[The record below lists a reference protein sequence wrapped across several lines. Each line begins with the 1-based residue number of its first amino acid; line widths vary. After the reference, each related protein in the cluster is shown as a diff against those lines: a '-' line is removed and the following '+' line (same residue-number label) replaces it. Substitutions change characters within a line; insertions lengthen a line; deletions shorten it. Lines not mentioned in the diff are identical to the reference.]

1 MSKNYLSIGFIIVFL
16 SQLLDIVIK
25 SLGATFFHN
34 LNEYIYTTAISITT
48 IIEIV
53 GVVIA
58 CKQYE
63 KAKRAIPI
71 LVIQILAI
79 IALQLLGMYGDM
91 NSDGAIACVEMIFD
105 SISTLTIISIVKE
118 VYEERQLPVK
128 FMKSTSVAV
137 VINTVLGMLA
147 MLWLKALVEGDTSAN
162 IVISVLLVL
171 VLITE
176 IISYVLFLMV
186 IYKAISLKN
195 VAVA

>member
-25 SLGATFFHN
+25 SVGATFFQN

-91 NSDGAIACVEMIFD
+91 NSDGAITCVEMIFD

>member
-25 SLGATFFHN
+25 SVGATFFQN

-105 SISTLTIISIVKE
+105 TVSTLTIISIVKE

-147 MLWLKALVEGDTSAN
+147 MLWSKALVEGDTSAN